1 MRIFTR
7 WRSSSRKLPTTPF
20 GVLGEAAN
28 SVGAYIA
35 GAIPGGR
42 KDAGTGDNT
51 GEGASTGLD
60 ASRMLGSNGAEPCRA
75 FILMNLEPDLDSY
88 NPQQTRRALGAAEL
102 VVLMSAYKSD
112 AILQADYAD
121 VLLPIAP
128 FTETS
133 GTFISTE
140 GRVQSFNGVVA
151 PLGETRPAWKV
162 LRVLGNMLQIDGF
175 GYETP
180 EQVRAEILP
189 DGNDVTARLNNNLR
203 SFVVENVALAVEG
216 TSIQRI
222 GEVPIYQAD
231 PIVRRAESL
240 QRTRDAAE
248 PVAWMPAHLM
258 DKLGIGPGTK
268 RQAEAG

>member
-1 MRIFTR
+1 M
-7 WRSSSRKLPTTPF
+7 
-20 GVLGEAAN
+20 
-28 SVGAYIA
+28 
-35 GAIPGGR
+35 
-42 KDAGTGDNT
+42 
-51 GEGASTGLD
+51 
-60 ASRMLGSNGAEPCRA
+60 
-75 FILMNLEPDLDSY
+75 LMNLEPDLDSY
-88 NPQQTRRALGAAEL
+88 DPQQTLRALGAAEL
-102 VVLMSAYKSD
+102 VVLMSAYCSD
-112 AILQADYAD
+112 AVLQSDYAD
-121 VLLPIAP
+121 VLLPVSP

-175 GYETP
+175 SYDTP

-189 DGNDVTARLNNNLR
+189 DGNDIAARLNNNLR
-203 SFVVENVALAVEG
+203 SFSVRNVQPAREG
-216 TSIQRI
+216 ESIQRI

-248 PVAWMPAHLM
+248 PMAWMPGELM
-258 DKLGIGPGTK
+258 EKLGIGAGERVRLK
-268 RQAEAG
+268 QGEGEAHLIAAQDDKLPANCLRVASAHPLTAALGAMFGEITVGRL

>member
-1 MRIFTR
+1 MRMCCCLFPR
-7 WRSSSRKLPTTPF
+7 LLKLPVRSSVPK
-20 GVLGEAAN
+20 
-28 SVGAYIA
+28 A
-35 GAIPGGR
+35 GY
-42 KDAGTGDNT
+42 KV
-51 GEGASTGLD
+51 STAWWLLS
-60 ASRMLGSNGAEPCRA
+60 ARHA
-75 FILMNLEPDLDSY
+75 
-88 NPQQTRRALGAAEL
+88 RR
-102 VVLMSAYKSD
+102 
-112 AILQADYAD
+112 
-121 VLLPIAP
+121 
-128 FTETS
+128 
-133 GTFISTE
+133 
-140 GRVQSFNGVVA
+140 
-151 PLGETRPAWKV
+151 WKV

-189 DGNDVTARLNNNLR
+189 GGNDVTARLNNDLR

-258 DKLGIGPGTK
+258 DKLGIGPGQSVRLK
-268 RQAEAG
+268 QGEGEAHLAAAQDDKLPANCVRVASAHPLTAALGGMFGEITVERL

>member
-1 MRIFTR
+1 MI
-7 WRSSSRKLPTTPF
+7 RSK
-20 GVLGEAAN
+20 
-28 SVGAYIA
+28 
-35 GAIPGGR
+35 PGGH
-42 KDAGTGDNT
+42 
-51 GEGASTGLD
+51 S
-60 ASRMLGSNGAEPCRA
+60 S
-75 FILMNLEPDLDSY
+75 
-88 NPQQTRRALGAAEL
+88 AAEL

-121 VLLPIAP
+121 VLLPISP

-189 DGNDVTARLNNNLR
+189 GGNDVTARLNNDLR
-203 SFVVENVALAVEG
+203 SFLVVENVALAVEG

-258 DKLGIGPGTK
+258 DKLGIGPGQSVRLK
-268 RQAEAG
+268 QGEGEAHLAAAQDDKLPAELCTRRLGASIDCGAGRNVRGNHRRKIVME